1 MKLKQ
6 IIKSIDFKPAM
17 KAVETFGKTHS
28 SEILIG
34 VAIVACISATVSA
47 VKATPVAEQKIE
59 ETKEELGVE
68 KLTVK
73 QTVKVCWKYYIYPV
87 LSTGASITAMI
98 LSHKMMNKR
107 LNALTTAYA
116 LSETALREYRDKI
129 VEMSPE
135 MDKNAHAAVM
145 QDKID
150 NLKPE
155 DVVDTGW
162 GETLCYDPW
171 SGRFFK
177 SSKEH
182 IESSINRLAGLMY
195 DEFAASL
202 NDLYNELGLKTTKCG
217 DLIGWDNDHSRAIPQ
232 ISSGITANGIP
243 YLELGFYSD
252 PIIFD

>member
-135 MDKNAHAAVM
+135 MDKNAHTAVM
-145 QDKID
+145 QEKID

-155 DVVDTGW
+155 DIAETGW
-162 GETLCYDPW
+162 GDALCYDPW

-182 IESSINRLAGLMY
+182 LEASINCLAGIMY
-195 DEFAASL
+195 DDFSVTL
-202 NDLYNELGLKTTKCG
+202 NDLYSELGLKTTVPG
-217 DLIGWDNDHSRAIPQ
+217 DLMGWDNNHGRAQPQ
-232 ISSGITANGIP
+232 ISSGITGNGIP
-243 YLELGFYSD
+243 YLELGFYLD
-252 PIIFD
+252 PRVLD

>member
-1 MKLKQ
+1 MNLKK

-68 KLTVK
+68 KLTAK

-135 MDKNAHAAVM
+135 MDKDAHTAIM
-145 QDKID
+145 QEKID

-155 DVVDTGW
+155 DIVETGW
-162 GETLCYDPW
+162 GDTLCYDPW

-177 SSKEH
+177 SNKEH
-182 IESSINRLAGLMY
+182 LEASINRLAGLMY
-195 DEFAASL
+195 DEFAADL
-202 NDLYNELGLKTTKCG
+202 NDLYNELGLKTTRCG
-217 DLIGWDNDHSRAIPQ
+217 DLIGWDNNHGRAIPQ
-232 ISSGITANGIP
+232 ISSGITGNGIP
-243 YLELGFYSD
+243 YLELGFYLD
-252 PIIFD
+252 PRVLD